1 MKEGYVY
8 ILSNSKRTVL
18 YTGVTSNLLERVFQH
33 KKGQGGKFSAKYK
46 TYHLM
51 YYEVHQTM
59 YQAINREKQ
68 IKKWN
73 REWKIN
79 LIKSINPELKDLW
92 NEILPDGRMHF

>member
-1 MKEGYVY
+1 
-8 ILSNSKRTVL
+8 
-18 YTGVTSNLLERVFQH
+18 
-33 KKGQGGKFSAKYK
+33 
-46 TYHLM
+46 M